1 MNRTT
6 KAHGAVL
13 GANLLFGINY
23 SMLKILTNGYM
34 DPFAIN
40 MVRVSVTTLLLWILY
55 ATKPSTAGIA
65 KKDAGRFIICAL
77 TGITINQL
85 LFVKG
90 VALTISIHAA
100 LLSLVTPIFIVV
112 LASVILKEAFTCR
125 KALGLVLGISG
136 SVLLIS
142 SRIGPGSNGNN
153 KQVLTGD
160 LLIVINAISYAFYF
174 IAVRPLMQRYSGIH
188 VLRWIFTIGTFFV
201 LPFGLPPL
209 LATNWSHF
217 GTGTW
222 AALAF
227 TVLGATFFS
236 YLFNIY
242 SLKILGPGI
251 TGTYIYTQPLFAAT
265 IGIIFLNE
273 PLGPVQVVAALL
285 IAAGVFIVN
294 RKKPEILLKGNE
306 ENTGKQMGNPEEMPG

>member
-1 MNRTT
+1 
-6 KAHGAVL
+6 
-13 GANLLFGINY
+13 
-23 SMLKILTNGYM
+23 MLKIVTNGYM

-40 MVRVSVTTLLLWILY
+40 MVRVSVTTLLLWMLY
-55 ATKPSTAGIA
+55 AAKPSDARVA
-65 KKDAGRFIICAL
+65 KKDLRRFVICAL

-112 LASVILKEAFTCR
+112 LASVILKEAFTWR
-125 KALGLVLGISG
+125 KAVGLALGIGG

-142 SRIGPGSNGNN
+142 LRAATGKHVNESG
-153 KQVLTGD
+153 VLTGD
-160 LLIVINAISYAFYF
+160 ILIVINAISYAFYF
-174 IAVRPLMQRYSGIH
+174 VAVRPLMQNYSAIH
-188 VLRWIFTIGTFFV
+188 VLRWIFTIGTFFIIPV
-201 LPFGLPPL
+201 GLPPL
-209 LATNWSHF
+209 LKTAWLHFEWS
-217 GTGTW
+217 TW

-227 TVLGATFFS
+227 TVIGATFFS
-236 YLFNIY
+236 YLLNIY

-251 TGTYIYTQPLFAAT
+251 TGSYIYTQPLFAAI

-273 PLGPVQVVAALL
+273 PLGWVQIASALL

-294 RKKPEILLKGNE
+294 LKKPEVLAQDKPNGASNE
-306 ENTGKQMGNPEEMPG
+306 VINPEKMPV